1 MSKYYDIHPLLKL
14 GDDDPNIKYFISFG
28 ERSAGKSYSTAKYI
42 IENYINNGKT
52 AGIARRWDDDWGQN
66 VASTY
71 FDSLI
76 SHKVISKLTNGKWDG
91 VWYWAHKWWLTKY
104 DNEHEKLIKDDK
116 PFAIA
121 FSISTWEKSKAS
133 QYPDMNLLVLEEF
146 ISNRYIG
153 SDNTEFQMFLNL
165 VSTLARERDDFRVVL
180 LGNTI
185 AKYGNPYFICMNL
198 EKRVLKMHPGETV
211 VFSNDYNEL
220 KIAVEYTSPP
230 EEGKKSDILF
240 DFIDSAAAR
249 QITSGAW
256 QIEAHFPSL
265 PLGTRIKP
273 MEIVY
278 KYYLIY
284 RDHILEGDIVLQGNK
299 YYTYFHKKTTEL
311 QENPNDLIFD
321 LDAHLEPNYRI
332 DITRPTDNITQKVA
346 EFFKKDMVFVQDV
359 EIGEILYSYIES
371 L

>member
-14 GDDDPNIKYFISFG
+14 GDEDPNIKYFISFG

-42 IENYINNGKT
+42 IENYVNTGKT
-52 AGIARRWDDDWGQN
+52 SGIARRWEDDWNSN
-66 VASTY
+66 VANTY
-71 FDSLI
+71 FDGLI
-76 SHKVISKLTNGKWDG
+76 SNGEIKKITKGKFDG

-104 DNEHEKLIKDDK
+104 DNEKEKMVKDDK

-146 ISNRYIG
+146 ISSRYIG

-165 VSTLARERDDFRVVL
+165 VSTLARERDDFRVIL

-185 AKYGNPYFICMNL
+185 ARFGNPYFICMNL
-198 EKRVLKMHPGETV
+198 EKRVLKMNPGDIV
-211 VFSNDYNEL
+211 VFSNDYNKL
-220 KIAVEYTSPP
+220 KIAVEYTAPP

-249 QITSGAW
+249 QITSGEW

-265 PLGTRIKP
+265 PLGTRIRPKD
-273 MEIVY
+273 IVY
-278 KYYLIY
+278 KYFLIY
-284 RDHILEGDIVLQGNK
+284 RDNILQADVILQDNK
-299 YYTYFHKKTTEL
+299 YYTYYHKKTTEL
-311 QENPNDLIFD
+311 QENPTDLIFD
-321 LDAHLEPNYRI
+321 LDYHLEPNYRR
-332 DITRPTDNITQKVA
+332 DILRPIDNIGVKVA

-359 EIGEILYSYIES
+359 EIGEILYSYIQS